1 MEKQLSMEFL
11 KNLFNDRQLSYDEL
25 LKAVEAHNK
34 ADKDNQIKIANLAG
48 GEYISKEK
56 YDAKEKE
63 LTKAND
69 QITVLNNTVN
79 SFDGEKKD
87 LDKKIK
93 DLQKQYDTDT
103 KALKND
109 FAKQTAVNRFFSE
122 HKSKHEGLLRKEF
135 DLDKLS
141 VDDNGNVLGL
151 EEQGKTILES
161 YADLFETSLGG
172 TPPANPDG
180 AGTPP
185 KDPGK
190 MTYEDFVAMEEN
202 K

>member
-1 MEKQLSMEFL
+1 MDFL
-11 KNLFNDRQLSYDEL
+11 KNLFGDKQLSYDEL
-25 LKAVEAHNK
+25 VKAVEVHNK

-48 GEYISKEK
+48 GEYISREK

-63 LTKAND
+63 LVKANEQLTTLND
-69 QITVLNNTVN
+69 TVKG
-79 SFDGEKKD
+79 FDGEKKD

-93 DLQKQYDTDT
+93 DLQKQYDTDIKT
-103 KALKND
+103 LKHD
-109 FAKQTAVNRFFSE
+109 FAKQTAINKFFSE
-122 HKSKHEGLLRKEF
+122 HKSKHESLLRKEF

-151 EEQGKTILES
+151 EDQSKTILES
-161 YADLFETSLGG
+161 YADLFEASLTG
-172 TPPANPDG
+172 TPPVNPEG

-185 KDPGK
+185 KDPSK
-190 MTYEDFVAMEEN
+190 MTYEEFAALEEN

>member
-69 QITVLNNTVN
+69 QITVLNNAVN

-109 FAKQTAVNRFFSE
+109 FAKQTVVNRFFSE

>member
-1 MEKQLSMEFL
+1 MEFL

-69 QITVLNNTVN
+69 QITVLNNAVN

-109 FAKQTAVNRFFSE
+109 FAKQTVVNRFFSE

>member
-69 QITVLNNTVN
+69 QITH
-79 SFDGEKKD
+79 
-87 LDKKIK
+87 KIFISHF
-93 DLQKQYDTDT
+93 TW
-103 KALKND
+103 
-109 FAKQTAVNRFFSE
+109 
-122 HKSKHEGLLRKEF
+122 
-135 DLDKLS
+135 
-141 VDDNGNVLGL
+141 
-151 EEQGKTILES
+151 ILWRGS
-161 YADLFETSLGG
+161 SAIRISWWC
-172 TPPANPDG
+172 TP
-180 AGTPP
+180 
-185 KDPGK
+185 
-190 MTYEDFVAMEEN
+190 
-202 K
+202 

>member
-1 MEKQLSMEFL
+1 MDFL
-11 KNLFNDRQLSYDEL
+11 KNLFGDKQLSYDEL
-25 LKAVEAHNK
+25 VKAVEAHNN

-63 LTKAND
+63 LAKAND
-69 QITVLNNTVN
+69 QLTTLNDTVKG
-79 SFDGEKKD
+79 FDGEKKD

-93 DLQKQYDTDT
+93 ELQKQYDTDT
-103 KALKND
+103 KALKHD
-109 FAKQTAVNRFFSE
+109 FAKQTAINKFFSD

-141 VDDNGNVLGL
+141 IDDNGNVLGL
-151 EEQGKTILES
+151 EDQGKTILES
-161 YADLFETSLGG
+161 YADLFEASLNG
-172 TPPANPDG
+172 TPPVNPEG
-180 AGTPP
+180 AGAPP
-185 KDPGK
+185 KDPSK
-190 MTYEDFVAMEEN
+190 MTYEEFAALEEN

>member
-1 MEKQLSMEFL
+1 MDFL
-11 KNLFNDRQLSYDEL
+11 KNLFGDKQLSYDEL
-25 LKAVEAHNK
+25 VKAVEVHNK

-48 GEYISKEK
+48 GEYISREK

-63 LTKAND
+63 LVKANEQLTTLND
-69 QITVLNNTVN
+69 TVKG
-79 SFDGEKKD
+79 FDGEKKD

-93 DLQKQYDTDT
+93 DLQKQYDTDIKT
-103 KALKND
+103 LKHD
-109 FAKQTAVNRFFSE
+109 FAKQTAINKFFSD

-141 VDDNGNVLGL
+141 IDDNGNVLGL
-151 EEQGKTILES
+151 EDQSKTILES
-161 YADLFETSLGG
+161 YADLFEASLTG
-172 TPPANPDG
+172 TPPVNPEG

-185 KDPGK
+185 KDPSK
-190 MTYEDFVAMEEN
+190 MTYEEFAALEEN

>member
-1 MEKQLSMEFL
+1 MDFL
-11 KNLFNDRQLSYDEL
+11 KNLFGDKQLSYDEL
-25 LKAVEAHNK
+25 VKAVEAHNK

-69 QITVLNNTVN
+69 QIAVLNNTVN
-79 SFDGEKKD
+79 SFNGEKKD

-93 DLQKQYDTDT
+93 DLQKQYDIDT

-151 EEQGKTILES
+151 EDQSKTILES
-161 YADLFETSLGG
+161 YADLFEASLNG
-172 TPPANPDG
+172 TPPANPEG
-180 AGTPP
+180 AGAPP
-185 KDPGK
+185 KDPSK
-190 MTYEDFVAMEEN
+190 MTYEEFVALEEN

>member
-1 MEKQLSMEFL
+1 MDFL
-11 KNLFNDRQLSYDEL
+11 KNLFGDKQLSYDEL
-25 LKAVEAHNK
+25 VKAVEAHNN

-63 LTKAND
+63 LAKANEQLTTLND
-69 QITVLNNTVN
+69 TVKG
-79 SFDGEKKD
+79 FDGEKKD

-93 DLQKQYDTDT
+93 ELQKQYDTDT
-103 KALKND
+103 KTLKHD
-109 FAKQTAVNRFFSE
+109 FAKQTAINKFFSD

-141 VDDNGNVLGL
+141 IDDNGNVLGL
-151 EEQGKTILES
+151 EDQGKTILES
-161 YADLFETSLGG
+161 YADLFEASLTGI
-172 TPPANPDG
+172 TPVNPEG

-185 KDPGK
+185 KDPSK
-190 MTYEDFVAMEEN
+190 MTYEEFAALEEN